1 MSVRAS
7 AQGENHPKVLIL
19 GAGFGGLWAA
29 RALDGAP
36 VSVTLL
42 DRNNYH
48 TFLPLLYQVGAA
60 ELEPFAIARPV
71 RTIVRR
77 QDNLHFLMAEARN
90 VDLRNKVVRTTR
102 GVHGYDYL
110 VIAIGTVPHDFGVPG
125 VAEHAFPLKTLEDGV
140 ALRSH
145 ILARFETAM
154 HEPDGHARQRALR
167 FVIVGGGP
175 TGAEFAGAL
184 AELIA
189 HPLSRDYPALAADAS
204 IVLLEARDRL
214 LEGMP
219 ERLGRYALKRLGRMG
234 VEVRLGA
241 LVTEVNDQRVRLGD
255 GTDITAET
263 VAWTAGVRGAP
274 EAARWGLPLTKSGRV
289 QVLPTLQVA
298 GHPDV
303 YAVGDIAELA
313 PVGGESLPMLAQ
325 VAMQGGELVAKN
337 IRRTLSE
344 QEREAFVYRDKGVMA
359 VIGRNAATALLRGR
373 SFTGYVAWLLW
384 LLIHLVYLIGF
395 RNRLAVLLNW
405 SWDYLFFE
413 RVARI
418 LLPWRQQ
425 APRWPANE
433 APTREVETTDPGAD
447 PMAPSS

>member
-1 MSVRAS
+1 
-7 AQGENHPKVLIL
+7 LIL

-71 RTIVRR
+71 RTIVRQ
-77 QDNLHFLMAEARN
+77 QDNLHFLMAEART
-90 VDLRNKVVRTTR
+90 VDLRDKVVRTTR

-154 HEPDGHARQRALR
+154 HEPDGHARQSALR

-189 HPLSRDYPALAADAS
+189 HPLARDYPVLAADAS

-219 ERLGRYALKRLGRMG
+219 NRLGRYALKRLGRMG

-241 LVTEVNDQRVRLGD
+241 RVTEVKDRRIRLGD
-255 GTDITAET
+255 GEYIGAET

-274 EAARWGLPLTKSGRV
+274 EAAAWGLPLTKGGLVR
-289 QVLPTLQVA
+289 VLPSLQVV

-303 YAVGDIAELA
+303 YAVGDIARVDSEGDD
-313 PVGGESLPMLAQ
+313 PLPMLAQ
-325 VAMQGGELVAKN
+325 VAMQGGELVAGN
-337 IRRTLSE
+337 IRRMLSG
-344 QEREAFVYRDKGVMA
+344 QEPEAFVYRDKGVMA
-359 VIGRNAATALLRGR
+359 VIGRNSAAAFLRGR

-425 APRWPANE
+425 APRWP
-433 APTREVETTDPGAD
+433 RLQDPSD
-447 PMAPSS
+447 P